1 MSDWTL
7 GAVKARNMEIVA
19 LCEAESCRHMFVFDL
34 DALIAG
40 VGSDYA
46 LDDIPAM
53 DCPRCGVRP
62 LLIRLSFADPTAGGG
77 GGIVSFLFVMAGLVP
92 AIQ

>member
-7 GAVKARNMEIVA
+7 GAVKSRNMEIVA

-40 VGSDYA
+40 VGPDYA
-46 LDDIPAM
+46 LDDIPVM
-53 DCPRCGVRP
+53 DCPRCGISP
-62 LLIRLSFADPTAGGG
+62 LTIRLSFADPPPE
-77 GGIVSFLFVMAGLVP
+77 IDED
-92 AIQ
+92 

>member
-19 LCEAESCRHMFVFDL
+19 LCEVESCRYMIVFDL

-40 VGSDYA
+40 VGPDYP

-53 DCPRCGVRP
+53 DCPRCGTSP
-62 LLIRLSFADPTAGGG
+62 LTIRLSFADPPPE
-77 GGIVSFLFVMAGLVP
+77 SDED
-92 AIQ
+92 

>member
-19 LCEAESCRHMFVFDL
+19 LCEAEGCRHMFAFDL

-40 VGSDYA
+40 VGADHK
-46 LDDIPAM
+46 LGDIPPLS
-53 DCPRCGVRP
+53 CPKCWVKP
-62 LLIRLSFADPTAGGG
+62 LLNRLSFADP
-77 GGIVSFLFVMAGLVP
+77 P
-92 AIQ
+92 PEPEE